1 MATHSSVLAW
11 EIPWTE
17 EPDKLYS
24 PWSLKRVAHD
34 LVTEQQQAVF
44 SDRRLHVDLLSSL
57 LMTKILCDQHMH
69 GFFFF
74 FYQISLLRKKSFGWS
89 DSPWDVF
96 VFK

>member
-1 MATHSSVLAW
+1 METHSSVLAW

-24 PWSLKRVAHD
+24 PWNLKRVAHD

-69 GFFFF
+69 GFFFL
-74 FYQISLLRKKSFGWS
+74 SDLTTEEKKLWL
-89 DSPWDVF
+89 D
-96 VFK
+96 